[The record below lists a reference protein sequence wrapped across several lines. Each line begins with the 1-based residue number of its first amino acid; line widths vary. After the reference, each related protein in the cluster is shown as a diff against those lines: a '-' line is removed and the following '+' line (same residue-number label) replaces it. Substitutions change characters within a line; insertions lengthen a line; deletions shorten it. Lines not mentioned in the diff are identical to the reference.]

1 MSKNEKYRWSFVKK
15 WFRCIMLTIL
25 FFSIFFGCIFFLQNN
40 IKTYVYLDKM
50 MTNLTEKNEEKRV
63 SYFCENCTFTCSYKS
78 DFTRHCATR
87 KHKMMTN
94 DDLKRVEKE
103 TQHIC
108 SRCKRTYTTKQSLW
122 VHKKKCTLPMRNETI
137 FAEHLSEDSNVNPIE
152 NYILQLVKQNQEFKN
167 MFIEQTH
174 RYNDELVKHNN
185 ELVEIKQQ
193 NMQLQT
199 LISAQPVQNTNIT
212 NTTNNNKTI
221 NNFNLMVFLQE
232 KCKDALNMSQ
242 FIDTLQINPQS
253 VEYTG
258 THGYVNGITKIFM
271 DGLNQL
277 DIHERPIHCTDLKR
291 ETLYIKDENKWEKD
305 TEDKTRFKKAL
316 ATVVNRNVAQ
326 VSHWEK
332 ENPRCQIPETD
343 EYEFYFD
350 IVRQSLGGGNH
361 DVTARNNDKILR
373 AIAGKV
379 YLDKKTKEIQ

>member
-1 MSKNEKYRWSFVKK
+1 MVTKKAGKAGKSRKIFCCEKCDFHTSDKK
-15 WFRCIMLTIL
+15 
-25 FFSIFFGCIFFLQNN
+25 
-40 IKTYVYLDKM
+40 
-50 MTNLTEKNEEKRV
+50 
-63 SYFCENCTFTCSYKS
+63 
-78 DFTRHCATR
+78 DFNRHCSTR
-87 KHKMMTN
+87 KHKDVTN
-94 DDLKRVEKE
+94 VTNNVTKKADEDNE
-103 TQHIC
+103 QHIC
-108 SRCKRTYTTKQSLW
+108 KHCGKKYASRMGLWRHSKVCKS
-122 VHKKKCTLPMRNETI
+122 
-137 FAEHLSEDSNVNPIE
+137 IE
-152 NYILQLVKQNQEFKN
+152 NIQLVLPINDYIPSNEPIKNYIMKLVEQNNELKN
-167 MFIEQTH
+167 MFI
-174 RYNDELVKHNN
+174 
-185 ELVEIKQQ
+185 QQ
-193 NMQLQT
+193 NVEFLQQNIE
-199 LISAQPVQNTNIT
+199 LHEKIDILSQQPAQITNIQ
-212 NTTNNNKTI
+212 NNNKTV

-232 KCKDALNMSQ
+232 RCKDALNMSQ

-258 THGYVNGITKIFM
+258 AHGYVNGITKIFM

-291 ETLYIKDENKWEKD
+291 ETLYIKENDKWEKD
-305 TEDKTRFKKAL
+305 NEEKAKFKHAL

-332 ENPRCQIPETD
+332 ENPRSQIPETE

>member
-1 MSKNEKYRWSFVKK
+1 MKLIE
-15 WFRCIMLTIL
+15 
-25 FFSIFFGCIFFLQNN
+25 QN
-40 IKTYVYLDKM
+40 VL
-50 MTNLTEKNEEKRV
+50 L
-63 SYFCENCTFTCSYKS
+63 
-78 DFTRHCATR
+78 
-87 KHKMMTN
+87 
-94 DDLKRVEKE
+94 VE
-103 TQHIC
+103 
-108 SRCKRTYTTKQSLW
+108 
-122 VHKKKCTLPMRNETI
+122 
-137 FAEHLSEDSNVNPIE
+137 
-152 NYILQLVKQNQEFKN
+152 QNQDFKHTLMDQSN
-167 MFIEQTH
+167 KMVEQNDKIIELAK
-174 RYNDELVKHNN
+174 N
-185 ELVEIKQQ
+185 
-193 NMQLQT
+193 
-199 LISAQPVQNTNIT
+199 QNTTI

-232 KCKDALNMSQ
+232 TCKDALNMSQ

-291 ETLYIKDENKWEKD
+291 ETLYIKENDKWEKD
-305 TEDKTRFKKAL
+305 TDDKTRFKHAL

>member
-1 MSKNEKYRWSFVKK
+1 MS
-15 WFRCIMLTIL
+15 IMQRNWN
-25 FFSIFFGCIFFLQNN
+25 FSIFFGCIIFFENN

-50 MTNLTEKNEEKRV
+50 MTEKVPLVPKSAEF
-63 SYFCENCTFTCSYKS
+63 FCCESCDFKCSKMSNY
-78 DFTRHCATR
+78 TRHCATR

-94 DDLKRVEKE
+94 DDPNDDRNSRIEQSTHV
-103 TQHIC
+103 C
-108 SRCKRTYTTKQSLW
+108 SHCNRTYKTKQSLW
-122 VHKKKCTLPMRNETI
+122 VHKKKCTLPMHNEHIVT
-137 FAEHLSEDSNVNPIE
+137 EHMNEGSNGSIINPIE
-152 NYILQLVKQNQEFKN
+152 NYILEMVKQNQEFKN

-174 RYNDELVKHNN
+174 RYNDELAKHNN

-193 NMQLQT
+193 NIQLQT
-199 LISAQPVQNTNIT
+199 LISTQPAQITNIQ
-212 NTTNNNKTI
+212 NNKTV
-221 NNFNLMVFLQE
+221 NNFNLTVFLQE
-232 KCKDALNMSQ
+232 RCKDALNMSQ
-242 FIDTLQINPQS
+242 FIDTLQINTQS

-258 THGYVNGITKIFM
+258 AHGYVNGITKIFM

-291 ETLYIKDENKWEKD
+291 ETLYIKENNKWEKD
-305 TEDKTRFKKAL
+305 TEEKTKFKHAL

-332 ENPRCQIPETD
+332 ENPRSQIPETD

>member
-1 MSKNEKYRWSFVKK
+1 MVLVSNDNVSENAAIKNYIMSLVEQNAELKN
-15 WFRCIMLTIL
+15 L
-25 FFSIFFGCIFFLQNN
+25 FIQQNTELQEIREQNN
-40 IKTYVYLDKM
+40 QI
-50 MTNLTEKNEEKRV
+50 
-63 SYFCENCTFTCSYKS
+63 
-78 DFTRHCATR
+78 
-87 KHKMMTN
+87 
-94 DDLKRVEKE
+94 
-103 TQHIC
+103 
-108 SRCKRTYTTKQSLW
+108 
-122 VHKKKCTLPMRNETI
+122 
-137 FAEHLSEDSNVNPIE
+137 
-152 NYILQLVKQNQEFKN
+152 
-167 MFIEQTH
+167 
-174 RYNDELVKHNN
+174 
-185 ELVEIKQQ
+185 
-193 NMQLQT
+193 QT
-199 LISAQPVQNTNIT
+199 LISEQPAQIT
-212 NTTNNNKTI
+212 NVNNIQNIQNNNKTV

-232 KCKDALNMSQ
+232 RCKDALNMSQ

-291 ETLYIKDENKWEKD
+291 ETLYIKENDKWEKD
-305 TEDKTRFKKAL
+305 NEEKTKFKHAL

-332 ENPRCQIPETD
+332 ENPRSQIPETE

>member
-1 MSKNEKYRWSFVKK
+1 MEFCKK
-15 WFRCIMLTIL
+15 VCSLHNAAKMEIFH
-25 FFSIFFGCIFFLQNN
+25 FFWLHNFLQNN

-50 MTNLTEKNEEKRV
+50 EINSNEKNEKKRGIYSCEKCN
-63 SYFCENCTFTCSYKS
+63 FICSYKS
-78 DFTRHCATR
+78 DFDRHCATR
-87 KHKMMTN
+87 RHKMEIMEINGNKDNESHQISSYNCANCGKKYATN
-94 DDLKRVEKE
+94 AGLWKHSKVCKPIKKENTCIIPLDDVANNLPIQNYVLKLIEQNMLLVE
-103 TQHIC
+103 
-108 SRCKRTYTTKQSLW
+108 
-122 VHKKKCTLPMRNETI
+122 
-137 FAEHLSEDSNVNPIE
+137 
-152 NYILQLVKQNQEFKN
+152 QNQDFKHTLLEQSN
-167 MFIEQTH
+167 KMVEQNDKIIELAK
-174 RYNDELVKHNN
+174 N
-185 ELVEIKQQ
+185 
-193 NMQLQT
+193 
-199 LISAQPVQNTNIT
+199 QNTTI
-212 NTTNNNKTI
+212 NTTNIQNNH
-221 NNFNLMVFLQE
+221 FNLTVFLQE
-232 KCKDALNMSQ
+232 RCKDALNMSQ

-258 THGYVNGITKIFM
+258 AHGYVNGITKIFM

-291 ETLYIKDENKWEKD
+291 ETLYIKENDKWEKD
-305 TEDKTRFKKAL
+305 TEDKTRFKHAL

-332 ENPRCQIPETD
+332 ENPRCHIPETD

>member
-1 MSKNEKYRWSFVKK
+1 MEINGNKYNESKQISSYNCANCGKKYATNAGLWKHTKVCKPVKK
-15 WFRCIMLTIL
+15 ENTCIIPLDDVANNLPIQNYVLKLIEQNIL
-25 FFSIFFGCIFFLQNN
+25 L
-40 IKTYVYLDKM
+40 
-50 MTNLTEKNEEKRV
+50 
-63 SYFCENCTFTCSYKS
+63 
-78 DFTRHCATR
+78 
-87 KHKMMTN
+87 
-94 DDLKRVEKE
+94 VE
-103 TQHIC
+103 
-108 SRCKRTYTTKQSLW
+108 
-122 VHKKKCTLPMRNETI
+122 
-137 FAEHLSEDSNVNPIE
+137 
-152 NYILQLVKQNQEFKN
+152 QNQDFKHTLLEQSN
-167 MFIEQTH
+167 KMVEQNDKIIELAK
-174 RYNDELVKHNN
+174 N
-185 ELVEIKQQ
+185 
-193 NMQLQT
+193 
-199 LISAQPVQNTNIT
+199 QNTTI
-212 NTTNNNKTI
+212 NTTNIQNNQ
-221 NNFNLMVFLQE
+221 FNLTVFLQE
-232 KCKDALNMSQ
+232 RCKDALNMSQ

-291 ETLYIKDENKWEKD
+291 ETLYIKENDKWEKD
-305 TEDKTRFKKAL
+305 TEDKTRFKHAL